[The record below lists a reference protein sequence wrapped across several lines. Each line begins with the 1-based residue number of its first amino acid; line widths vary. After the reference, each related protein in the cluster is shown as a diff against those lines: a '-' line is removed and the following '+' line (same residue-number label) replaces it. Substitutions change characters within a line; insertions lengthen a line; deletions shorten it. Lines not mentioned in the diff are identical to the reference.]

1 MGKKKFTLDTNI
13 QKIINSG
20 INWVNVSGIQN
31 NDKKDKNYGGYYAW
45 YDEKKKNYS
54 YLYSEITG
62 YLITFNCFLYSI
74 KKNKKNLIAAEV
86 AANWLINKAQFS
98 FGGFKCFEL
107 IDKKLNIV
115 DKSLL
120 SYSFDNGVILNG
132 LVNIYKIT
140 KKRKYLNSATKC
152 ADWILACS
160 KKNGL
165 VKPVYDSA
173 KKKFIFDKKSW
184 SMIPGPYH
192 TKISIGLY
200 NLYSVIKKKKYLHVA
215 DNIIK
220 NSISKQRRD
229 GMFLSTANHTNLHPH
244 CYSAEGI
251 WVAANIFKNEK
262 YYNSVISAF
271 NWIKNNMY
279 KNFPPRL
286 FFLNKRNIYNYRVDS
301 ISQFLRLMTI
311 LNIDNKIEIDEK
323 LIKKLMT
330 ILLKNNCRSRKKILN
345 GGFYWGNQSNGKKT
359 LCINTWTTAFTLQSL
374 IYLDLIKSGKN
385 KKINPFYIV

>member
-1 MGKKKFTLDTNI
+1 MGKKKLILDPNI
-13 QKIINSG
+13 QKIIDRG
-20 INWVNVSGIQN
+20 INWVSASGIQN

-74 KKNKKNLIAAEV
+74 KKNKKNLIAAEA

-107 IDKKLNIV
+107 VDKNLNIA

-132 LVNIYKIT
+132 LVNIYKFT
-140 KKRKYLNSATKC
+140 KKKKYLNSAIKC
-152 ADWILACS
+152 ADWIIACS
-160 KKNGL
+160 EKNGL
-165 VKPVYDSA
+165 VQPVYDTS
-173 KKKFIFDKKSW
+173 KKKFIFDKKAW

-200 NLYSVIKKKKYLHVA
+200 NLYSVIKKKKYVNLA

-220 NSISKQRRD
+220 NSISKQRKN
-229 GMFLSTANHTNLHPH
+229 GMFLSTTNHTNLHPH

-251 WVAANIFKNEK
+251 WVAANIFKNE
-262 YYNSVISAF
+262 YYYSVISAF
-271 NWIKNNMY
+271 NWIKNNMN
-279 KNFPPRL
+279 KNLPPRL
-286 FFLNKRNIYNYRVDS
+286 FFLKKKNIYNYRVDS

-311 LNIDNKIEIDEK
+311 LNIDNKIEIDER
-323 LIKKLMT
+323 LIKKLMK
-330 ILLKNNCRSRKKILN
+330 ILVKNICRSRKKILS
-345 GGFYWGNQSNGKKT
+345 GGFYWGNRSNGKKT
-359 LCINTWTTAFTLQSL
+359 LCVNTWTTAFTLQAL
-374 IYLDLIKSGKN
+374 IYLGLIKSGKN
-385 KKINPFYIV
+385 KYLNPFHIV